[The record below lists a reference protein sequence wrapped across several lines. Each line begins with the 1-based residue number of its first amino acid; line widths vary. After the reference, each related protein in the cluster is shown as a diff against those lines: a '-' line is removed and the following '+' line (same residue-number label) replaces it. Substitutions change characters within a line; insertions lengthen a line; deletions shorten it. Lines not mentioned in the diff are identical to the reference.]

1 METARPRTRAGNL
14 TAALVVVALL
24 ELALNR
30 LAGQLF
36 VPRATLALG
45 GGSRASSALGA
56 AGPFL
61 FQLTAVL
68 GLVILVAAFA
78 GLLRRGELYP
88 RAMRFSV
95 GVIAFVFAIFSAQA
109 LLRGQLPPRFFLYLE
124 TSYGFL
130 SLLTAIAFAATPRSN
145 RVPARVK
152 VGVVLLALPGVLH
165 AAAVLGVGWGK
176 GSDSATL
183 VAGVGEI
190 LLVAAAAGAPLLLPP
205 RPFGERHWRLPLAV
219 SAGLTSLF
227 VVGLAARYDLMQAS
241 ALYGLR
247 MELPPLRSI
256 AGVAYV
262 IALFGWAYAT
272 VQLAADKGGMRLSG
286 YGLGLLAL
294 GGYDAGS
301 PVELALSLL
310 GLVAVAVGELRAA
323 PYADRS
329 QPRVSPADWRAFVG
343 RLATS
348 LGDGTEPNGTPPQA
362 VIAEEEELEVSRI
375 QTHRRGSPIV
385 VKLLRRRGT
394 LMEIDATF
402 GQAGRELPDASVE
415 RHRRWLARS
424 PEHRLKLSRAKTGD
438 AAFDQKFSVHG
449 TAPLLGDA
457 ELRRRIVRQQ
467 GDGVL
472 TLWNG
477 NAARYQLTNPSSV
490 AEAPPPFA
498 GKIDGAAP
506 VDGVVAI
513 VDLLADLVEAS
524 QPAEG

>member
-1 METARPRTRAGNL
+1 MPRPRAGNL

-24 ELALNR
+24 ELGLNR

-45 GGSRASSALGA
+45 GGSRASSAVGA

-68 GLVILVAAFA
+68 GLIVLVAAFV

-95 GVIAFVFAIFSAQA
+95 GVIALVFAVFSTQA
-109 LLRGQLPPRFFLYLE
+109 LLRGQLAPRYFLYVE

-130 SLLTAIAFAATPRSN
+130 SLLTAIAFAATPKTD

-152 VGVVLLALPGVLH
+152 VGVALLALPGVLH
-165 AAAVLGVGWGK
+165 AAAILGVGWGK

-183 VAGVGEI
+183 VAAAGEI
-190 LLVAAAAGAPLLLPP
+190 LLIAAAAGAPLLLAAAAVP
-205 RPFGERHWRLPLAV
+205 RAALAP
-219 SAGLTSLF
+219 APGGGRRATSLF
-227 VVGLAARYDLMQAS
+227 VVGLAVRFDLMQAS

-256 AGVAYV
+256 AGAAYV
-262 IALFGWAYAT
+262 VALFGWSYAT
-272 VQLAADKGGMRLSG
+272 VQLAADKGGMRLCG

-329 QPRVSPADWRAFVG
+329 QPA
-343 RLATS
+343 
-348 LGDGTEPNGTPPQA
+348 
-362 VIAEEEELEVSRI
+362 
-375 QTHRRGSPIV
+375 
-385 VKLLRRRGT
+385 RRRRPTGAPSWAGSRPRS
-394 LMEIDATF
+394 AT
-402 GQAGRELPDASVE
+402 GP
-415 RHRRWLARS
+415 
-424 PEHRLKLSRAKTGD
+424 SRTG
-438 AAFDQKFSVHG
+438 
-449 TAPLLGDA
+449 
-457 ELRRRIVRQQ
+457 RRRKR
-467 GDGVL
+467 
-472 TLWNG
+472 
-477 NAARYQLTNPSSV
+477 
-490 AEAPPPFA
+490 
-498 GKIDGAAP
+498 
-506 VDGVVAI
+506 
-513 VDLLADLVEAS
+513 
-524 QPAEG
+524 